1 MPAKMNMF
9 LTNGNPTRAQITAY
23 KAVTLAPTPKTYTA
37 PLNSAMVSRV
47 HNAKAGCGSCGRH

>member
-1 MPAKMNMF
+1 MNMF
-9 LTNGNPTRAQITAY
+9 LTNGNPTRAQISAY